1 MFLKIF
7 FIFAL
12 LPYSLESAIT
22 LSSTVS
28 SSWSSGQNHQ
38 LVFTNS
44 GTESVCSVTFSI
56 LCSSGTSIA
65 SSWNM
70 NAVSGSSTQYTLPS
84 WVSIAAGGTYTS
96 TGLTTSGTLTL
107 NVDSYSACSGSS
119 SGGSSSN
126 TVPTTATTSAATTT
140 TSATTTTTSAATTT
154 TSAKTTTTSGTTATT
169 TSSSSSTS
177 TTLVVLPVYTTADTC
192 LSESEASGPIT
203 SHLNIAIT
211 GGKFTFYGI
220 GGRGACGL
228 ETDTPLK
235 SAAASGT
242 LFNSSATWV
251 ASCMA
256 DSRYMLNDPICMNKC
271 VKIEYNGKT

>member
-126 TVPTTATTSAATTT
+126 TDPATTIPTTSGTTTT
-140 TSATTTTTSAATTT
+140 TSATTTTTSGT
-154 TSAKTTTTSGTTATT
+154 TTTTSGTTATT
-169 TSSSSSTS
+169 TSSSSSSS
-177 TTLVVLPVYTTADTC
+177 TTLVVSPVYTTADTC

-256 DSRYMLNDPICMNKC
+256 DGRYMLNDPICMNKC